1 MKLLLAEDDID
12 FGNILSQ
19 YLSMSGFEVTL
30 ARNGREA
37 WDIFHDAPPDICVL
51 DIMMP
56 EMDGFTLAEKMRAKE
71 PGIPFIFLTA
81 KSLREDMIKGLKLGA
96 DDYITKPFDPEM
108 LLLRINNILRRIYT
122 VVQDEYHISHST
134 LKYNA
139 LELITPSGKE
149 KLTLREAQLLRHLIM
164 NRNKTLTREQIL
176 TEIWGEDDYFLGRSM
191 DVFISRLRK
200 YLSPDRGISLRTL
213 RGMGFILEE
222 TRQESKPVL
231 PLRLRLVVPRL
242 ADWNL
247 SHVVTTRCPPPR
259 GSENLSGSHDSLSSA
274 SRMRN
279 SVRLTS

>member
-37 WDIFHDAPPDICVL
+37 WDKFYSAPPDICVL

-56 EMDGFTLAEKMRAKE
+56 EMDGFTLAEKLRAHD

-81 KSLREDMIKGLKLGA
+81 KSLREDMIRGLKLGA

-108 LLLRINNILRRIYT
+108 LLLRINNILRRVYS
-122 VVQDEYHISHST
+122 VAEDEYTLSGTT

-139 LELITPSGKE
+139 LELVTPAGKE
-149 KLTLREAQLLRHLIM
+149 KLTLREAQLLRHLMM
-164 NRNKTLTREQIL
+164 NRNKSLTREQIL

-200 YLSPDRGISLRTL
+200 YLSSDPGLSLRTL
-213 RGMGFILEE
+213 RGVGFVLQE
-222 TRQESKPVL
+222 TKQ
-231 PLRLRLVVPRL
+231 
-242 ADWNL
+242 
-247 SHVVTTRCPPPR
+247 
-259 GSENLSGSHDSLSSA
+259 
-274 SRMRN
+274 
-279 SVRLTS
+279 